1 MTEETITIKKES
13 IWKYSTFIL
22 VALLIIVLFVFLGKD
37 NTPTTGNVVAP
48 DDSVVPG
55 VKAATIDDDAILGE
69 KDAPVTIIEFSDYQC
84 PFCRKFWTET
94 FRSIKS
100 EYIDTGKVKF
110 VYRDLPLT
118 NIHPA
123 AVPSAI

>member
-69 KDAPVTIIEFSDYQC
+69 KDAPVTIIEF
-84 PFCRKFWTET
+84 
-94 FRSIKS
+94 
-100 EYIDTGKVKF
+100 
-110 VYRDLPLT
+110 
-118 NIHPA
+118 
-123 AVPSAI
+123 